1 MEEKKNKKKWV
12 IILLVL
18 LVVICLLLVGGY
30 IAVNKMFS
38 VFSDSFYK
46 TSVQEPIATE
56 QSGADL
62 SDGSLYLSEFPDD
75 ISAIAGKDNSLLS
88 RLNLTADEF
97 QKLSGQV
104 SFNDKVNVLNILRAG
119 LQREEYSEL
128 LAMLSNGITTQEI
141 KRAYDILKTRLSG
154 EDKAK
159 VLAYYNKYINLI
171 KE

>member
-1 MEEKKNKKKWV
+1 MEKKNKKKWV
-12 IILLVL
+12 IILLISL
-18 LVVICLLLVGGY
+18 LVLSLLLAGGY

-46 TSVQEPIATE
+46 TSVQTTSAPNEGDDNP
-56 QSGADL
+56 
-62 SDGSLYLSEFPDD
+62 DGDSLYLSEFPDD
-75 ISAIAGKDNSLLS
+75 ISAVAGDKNSLLS
-88 RLNLTADEF
+88 RLNLTASEF
-97 QKLSGQV
+97 QELSKKV
-104 SFNDKVNVLNILRAG
+104 SFNDKVNVLNILSSG

-141 KRAYDILKTRLSG
+141 HRAYDILRTRLSG
-154 EDKAK
+154 EDKEK